1 MQFNEKLKLLRKEK
15 GISQAA
21 LAERIYVSRSAV
33 AKWENGHGLPS
44 EESLNM
50 LAAFFG
56 VAAEE
61 LLSDPVNETVI
72 VAKNK
77 KLTKQK
83 IWILIL
89 SGILFLAS
97 SIAIAFTVLYAN
109 NRRLNFFPEPIF
121 TQELIFATERETNP
135 LSFIV
140 YGDGELADG
149 KEFSASRTF
158 EIKHGVGELKLP
170 QLLLRKTVNG
180 AVTYESV
187 KYENV
192 VIYSV
197 GPLSVRKS
205 ENEIYLLPTDYYLD
219 EFDGRANLKYGDLVV
234 SVRIER
240 HRITAQSVAIRLDDG
255 TNSVGLARKKL
266 ISAEVF
272 PYNADGTLV
281 ISIEKIMRKD
291 GSQYTGDLSDYAK
304 IENHYLTVSE
314 TAEIGARIHVTATTV
329 KDNVKSDELIVEVV
343 RVPIENFNLRFED
356 LATNIDIGESRLL
369 TLLVRPSDATFNVLK
384 EEAKLALLTPDIALL
399 EQTEKGWRLTV
410 TSDKNAVGKNVSV
423 RVEADGLVEDFSWD
437 VSGIPVENVVVMNA
451 DTNEELQD
459 VYEMSVNES
468 LRMIVKITPE
478 NATYDKISYNAWAD
492 TPQFGRYFS
501 LSDDGVLTV
510 FEKAPAG
517 LEIFVGVYVG
527 RKRAKLIR
535 IVVRNP
541 A

>member
-109 NRRLNFFPEPIF
+109 NRRLHFFPEPTF
-121 TQELIFATERETNP
+121 TQELIFATERETDP

-149 KEFSASRTF
+149 KEFAASRTF

-187 KYENV
+187 KYENII
-192 VIYSV
+192 IYSV
-197 GPLSVRKS
+197 GPLAVRKS
-205 ENEIYLLPTDYYLD
+205 ENEIFLLPTDYYLD

-266 ISAEVF
+266 ISAEVL

-281 ISIEKIMRKD
+281 NTNEKIMRKD
-291 GSQYTGDLSDYAK
+291 GSQYTGDLSDCAK

-314 TAEIGARIHVTATTV
+314 TAEIGARIHITATAV

-384 EEAKLALLTPDIALL
+384 EEAKLALLTPEIALL
-399 EQTEKGWRLTV
+399 ELTENGWRLTV
-410 TSDKNAVGKNVSV
+410 TSDKSAVGKIVTV
-423 RVEADGLVEDFSWD
+423 RVEADGLVENFSWD
-437 VSGIPVENVVVMNA
+437 VTRIPVESVAVMNA
-451 DTNEELQD
+451 DANGEAQETFETSLND
-459 VYEMSVNES
+459 R
-468 LRMIVKITPE
+468 LRMLVKIKPE
-478 NATYDKISYNAWAD
+478 NATYDKIIDTARRTRLGSADISPCRRTACRPLPKKPSRARKSSSASMSAENA
-492 TPQFGRYFS
+492 RS
-501 LSDDGVLTV
+501 
-510 FEKAPAG
+510 
-517 LEIFVGVYVG
+517 
-527 RKRAKLIR
+527 
-535 IVVRNP
+535 
-541 A
+541 